1 MSIIKQMR
9 NALENPQSIFLRETS
24 EEAGFFKG

>member
-9 NALENPQSIFLRETS
+9 NALENPQSIFLHETS
-24 EEAGFFKG
+24 EEARFFKE